1 MSDRHARLAQLA
13 GRAAPFEW
21 NASGQALFSDA
32 FLAQLSASPEE
43 LPSTLEAF
51 FERLHADDAPHVRTR
66 LASVTASGTTE
77 PFECEYRL
85 RTRGGEYRWFRA
97 VFLVTRSEA
106 GDVLGTTGAQVDLHA
121 LRSAESRLLT
131 LNVELSRVA
140 SAREDFLSSM
150 SHELRTPLNAVLG
163 QAQALT
169 EGTFGPLTPAMREA
183 LTVISTSGTH
193 LLSLLN
199 TVLDLARLEAGALS
213 LTREAVGVQ
222 TVAQEA
228 LHVVRPQAR
237 ARGVTVQF
245 SAVRCEAED
254 VAWLDRLRTRQVL
267 VNLLTNAVKFSAEGG
282 SVKLEVRREDEAWAF
297 AVSDTGPGIDKGDQ
311 LKLFHPFVQADG
323 GRTRKHDGA
332 GLGLALVKRLLDLH
346 GGSIELDS
354 EPGRGATF
362 TARFPVPPDV
372 EPIVST
378 PTPIVRALKSALIV
392 DDTIINV
399 EPLRRY
405 LGRLGVDVR
414 TAENGPDALA
424 LVAARAPQVIF
435 LDWHMPGMDGSE
447 VIRRLR
453 HEPFSRD
460 VRIITLTALVG
471 DHVREEALQAGA
483 DAFMPKPARLAEAVA
498 LAESL
503 VRTPR
508 RPSTVS

>member
-1 MSDRHARLAQLA
+1 MNALLSQLA
-13 GRAAPFEW
+13 GRTAGFEW
-21 NASGQALFSDA
+21 TASGQAAFSDA
-32 FLAQLSASPEE
+32 FCAQLGVSRDE
-43 LPSTLEAF
+43 LGSGLEAF
-51 FERLHADDAPHVRTR
+51 FTRLHADDVGHVRTR
-66 LASVTASGTTE
+66 LTAVTASGATE

-85 RTRGGEYRWFRA
+85 RVRNGEHRWFRA
-97 VFLVTRSEA
+97 VFQVTRDAE
-106 GDVLGTTGAQVDLHA
+106 GRPLGTTAAQVDVHA

-131 LNVELSRVA
+131 LNVELARVA

-169 EGTFGPLTPAMREA
+169 EGTFGPLTPAMRDA
-183 LTVISTSGTH
+183 LSVITTSGTH

-199 TVLDLARLEAGALS
+199 TVLDLARLEAGALT
-213 LTREAVGVQ
+213 LNREPVGLVA
-222 TVAQEA
+222 VAQEA
-228 LHVVRPQAR
+228 LHLVRPQAR
-237 ARGVTVQF
+237 ARSVTLELETHGC
-245 SAVRCEAED
+245 SAED

-267 VNLLTNAVKFSAEGG
+267 ANLLSNAVKFSPDGRA
-282 SVKLEVRREDEAWAF
+282 VRLAVRREEEAWAF
-297 AVSDTGPGIDKGDQ
+297 TVTDEGPGIDRSDQ
-311 LKLFHPFVQADG
+311 LRLFHPFVQADG

-354 EPGRGATF
+354 EPGRGAAF

-372 EPIVST
+372 EPLVAT

-424 LVAARAPQVIF
+424 LVAQRAPQVVF

-453 HEPFSRD
+453 QEPFSRD

-471 DHVREEALQAGA
+471 DHVKDEALQAGA
-483 DAFMPKPARLAEAVA
+483 DAFMPKPARLGEAVA

-503 VRTPR
+503 VRTTR
-508 RPSTVS
+508 RS